1 VSRKSPNVT
10 LSSRKTDNE
19 ILPVIEQAA
28 WRSNVRKRLLAW
40 FDRNA
45 RDLPWR
51 RDPTPYH
58 VWVSEV
64 MLQQTQVATVIDYYH
79 RFLSTF
85 PTVTELADADEERLM
100 RLWEGLGYY
109 RRARLMH
116 RAAKQ
121 IVEQH
126 NGVFPTDEV
135 SVLALPGIGR
145 YTANA
150 ILSISSDLKL
160 PILEGNTVRVFSRWV
175 AMRED
180 VKSTAGTKQLWQ
192 IAEAMLPRSR
202 SGQFNQAAME
212 LGALVCKPVSPRCDQ
227 CPVASHCEAF
237 RLGLQESIPGKVTK
251 TVYEDRLEFAFV
263 IPNIK
268 HNAWLVY
275 RVPAGERWAG
285 LWDFPRVT
293 DGMCKTAANA
303 LDSISIATGITIT
316 PTHLLATIRHAVTRY
331 RITLQVHQTKA
342 LETVDFRSL
351 DGEYRLATMDEL
363 AQLPLSVTGRKIAK
377 LLIAVESR

>member
-1 VSRKSPNVT
+1 
-10 LSSRKTDNE
+10 
-19 ILPVIEQAA
+19 LPVIEQAA
-28 WRSNVRKRLLAW
+28 WRSSVRKRLLAW

-51 RDPTPYH
+51 LDPTPYH

-64 MLQQTQVATVIDYYH
+64 MLQQTQVATVIDYYQ
-79 RFLSTF
+79 RFLLTF
-85 PTVTELADADEERLM
+85 PTVSDLANADEELLM

-116 RAAKQ
+116 KAAKQ

-126 NGVFPTDEV
+126 DGVFPIDAA

-150 ILSISSDLKL
+150 ILSISSDARL

-175 AMRED
+175 ALRDD
-180 VKSTAGTKQLWQ
+180 VKSTGGIKQLWG

-202 SGQFNQAAME
+202 AGQFNQAAME
-212 LGALVCKPVSPRCDQ
+212 LGALVCKPVAPRCDQ

-237 RLGLQESIPGKVTK
+237 RLELHESIPGKVTT
-251 TVYEDRLEFAFV
+251 TVYQDRLEFAFV
-263 IPNIK
+263 IPNMA

-293 DGMCKTAANA
+293 DGTARTAEKA
-303 LDSISIATGITIT
+303 IDSITSATDILTA
-316 PTHLLATIRHAVTRY
+316 PTRLLATIRHAVTRY
-331 RITLQVHQTKA
+331 RITLQVHQTNA
-342 LETVDFRSL
+342 IEDTSFGSVE
-351 DGEYRLATMDEL
+351 GEYRFATIKEL
-363 AQLPLSVTGRKIAK
+363 SQLPLSTTGRKIVD
-377 LLIAVESR
+377 LLGKQDPL

>member
-1 VSRKSPNVT
+1 
-10 LSSRKTDNE
+10 
-19 ILPVIEQAA
+19 LPVIEQAA

-64 MLQQTQVATVIDYYH
+64 MLQQTQVATVIDYYV
-79 RFLSTF
+79 RFLLTF
-85 PTVTELADADEERLM
+85 PTVSDLANADEELLM

-116 RAAKQ
+116 KAAKQ

-126 NGVFPTDEV
+126 DGVFRSEAAG
-135 SVLALPGIGR
+135 VLALPGMGR

-150 ILSISSDLKL
+150 ILSISSDARL

-175 AMRED
+175 ALRDD
-180 VKSTAGTKQLWQ
+180 VKSTGGVKQLWG
-192 IAEAMLPRSR
+192 IAEAMLPRSLP
-202 SGQFNQAAME
+202 GQFNQAAME
-212 LGALVCKPVSPRCDQ
+212 LGALVCKPVAPRCDQ

-237 RLGLQESIPGKVTK
+237 RLGLHESIPGKVTT
-251 TVYEDRLEFAFV
+251 TVYQDRLEFAFV
-263 IPNIK
+263 IPNTA

-285 LWDFPRVT
+285 LWDFPRAT
-293 DGMCKTAANA
+293 DGTARTAEKA
-303 LDSISIATGITIT
+303 IDSLSMATDILTT
-316 PTHLLATIRHAVTRY
+316 PTRLLVTIRHAVTRY
-331 RITLQVHQTKA
+331 RITLHVHQTKA
-342 LETVDFRSL
+342 IEVGSFGSME
-351 DGEYRLATMDEL
+351 GEYRFATIKEL
-363 AQLPLSVTGRKIAK
+363 SQLPLSTTGRKIAN
-377 LLIAVESR
+377 LLGKSAPL

>member
-10 LSSRKTDNE
+10 LSLRKTDNE

-51 RDPTPYH
+51 RDPTPYR

-237 RLGLQESIPGKVTK
+237 RLGLQDSIPGKVTK

-263 IPNIK
+263 IPNTK

-285 LWDFPRVT
+285 LWDFPRVM
-293 DGMCKTAANA
+293 DGMSKTAANA
-303 LDSISIATGITIT
+303 LDSFSIATGIATT

-377 LLIAVESR
+377 LLNAVESC